1 MPDRGPERVLA
12 GLVMTAVLLA
22 GVTIVYAQAHGVS
35 PGGASMPEP
44 SPQSMELVL
53 APVVEASVELSP
65 EPQPAPAPSL
75 SPSPVPPPPAP
86 PPAPAASDEQLA
98 AYAAELPPD
107 AIEIAAVGDVN
118 MGGTLGEVIQRL
130 GAGYPWERVAPLLQS
145 ADIAFANFES
155 TASVRG
161 SPADKQF
168 TFRSDPA
175 SLGPMGLAGIDV
187 VSLANNHSLDY
198 GPEALLDTVANLR
211 QFGMQPV
218 GAGATESEAW
228 RPAIVEAGGERFAFI
243 AATRVLPPGWAA
255 TAGSAGVASAYQ
267 RQRLLDEVAA
277 AKASGAV
284 VIVSVH
290 WGVERST
297 SPEPYQVDLGHALV
311 DAGASVVLGHHPHVL
326 QPVVRYRG
334 AVIAYSLGNFVFTAP
349 SLEQTSMILRI
360 GWRPGGEPVI
370 AQQPVRIVGGQPR
383 PEAAKI
389 EFGVNP
395 AAIP

>member
-1 MPDRGPERVLA
+1 MPDRGAERVLA

-22 GVTIVYAQAHGVS
+22 GVTMVYAQVHGVS

-44 SPQSMELVL
+44 SPESMDLVL
-53 APVVEASVELSP
+53 APVVETSVEPSPAPQP
-65 EPQPAPAPSL
+65 EPVLSSTPS
-75 SPSPVPPPPAP
+75 PAP
-86 PPAPAASDEQLA
+86 PPPVPRSAPAASDEQLA
-98 AYAAELPPD
+98 GYAAELPPD
-107 AIEIAAVGDVN
+107 VIEIASVGDVN
-118 MGGTLGEVIQRL
+118 MGGTLGEVIQRQ

-161 SPADKQF
+161 SPAAKQF

-187 VSLANNHSLDY
+187 ASLANNHSLDY

-218 GAGATESEAW
+218 GAGANESESW
-228 RPAIVEAGGERFAFI
+228 RPAIVEAGGLRFAFI
-243 AATRVLPPGWAA
+243 AASRVLPAGWAA
-255 TAGSAGVASAYQ
+255 TADSAGVASAYQ
-267 RQRLLDEVAA
+267 GQRLLGEVAA

-290 WGVERST
+290 WGVEGST
-297 SPEPYQVDLGHALV
+297 SPEPYQVELAHALV
-311 DAGASVVLGHHPHVL
+311 DAGASVVLGHHPHVV

-334 AVIAYSLGNFVFTAP
+334 AVIAYSLGNFVFTA
-349 SLEQTSMILRI
+349 
-360 GWRPGGEPVI
+360 
-370 AQQPVRIVGGQPR
+370 
-383 PEAAKI
+383 
-389 EFGVNP
+389 
-395 AAIP
+395 